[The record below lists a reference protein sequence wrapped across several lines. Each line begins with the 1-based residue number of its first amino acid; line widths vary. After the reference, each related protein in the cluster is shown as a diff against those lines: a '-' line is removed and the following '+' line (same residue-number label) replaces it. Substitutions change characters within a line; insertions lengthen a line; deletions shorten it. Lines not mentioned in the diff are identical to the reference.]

1 MFHSHNQVR
10 QWPLGRWPSQDLS
23 SSALIYGDQVFCGRP
38 AESSL
43 ASESESS
50 SLNGLWMGGGIARDI
65 FTMVVDAQE
74 HKARAW
80 AAGGLARAL
89 LNFWYLFS
97 SRTSGPGAAS
107 AREHTSLAHLVVSA
121 QATAYI
127 VRPGSPTGRVS
138 AFWRAAL
145 DNKWTRACHWPRVMS
160 RGAERPVGRTASRPL
175 LPWQD
180 PLGMKPLSQTT
191 FTCDWNMTWQNVSI
205 TRKRPDILLNKARGG

>member
-1 MFHSHNQVR
+1 MATGQVANPR
-10 QWPLGRWPSQDLS
+10 FEQFGLDLWWS
-23 SSALIYGDQVFCGRP
+23 SFCGRP

-80 AAGGLARAL
+80 TAGGLARA

-97 SRTSGPGAAS
+97 SWTSGPGAAS

-160 RGAERPVGRTASRPL
+160 RGAERAVGRTASRPL

-180 PLGMKPLSQTT
+180 PLGMKPPSQTT
-191 FTCDWNMTWQNVSI
+191 FTCEWNMTWRNVSI
-205 TRKRPDILLNKARGG
+205 TRKRPGILLNKARGGYTGI